1 MGENDINRIL
11 TGSASAPTPRMTAT
25 PNRQFLPQVDAA
37 AAAAASSASVALAA
51 GAAVTIIE
59 PSRGWAPVKLR
70 ELWEYRAVL
79 YFLIWRDIK
88 VRYRQT
94 SIGATW
100 AIVQPF
106 MTMVVFSVFFG
117 RLAKVP
123 SDGTPYPLFAFA
135 ALVPWTFFANGL
147 AQGTTSLVA
156 SGHLITKVYFPR
168 LLVPTARVLSGLLD
182 LALAFLVLLGMIWW
196 YGVKYRPAAL
206 LWVPALLLLALVTA
220 VGISLWLSALNV
232 RYRDIQHVVPFLV
245 QLWLFATPVA
255 YPSSL
260 LSDRWRTAYALN
272 PMVGV
277 VEGFRSA
284 LLGSGSVAGSVLG
297 VSTLAG
303 VVLLVTGAFFF
314 RRVER
319 NFADLI

>member
-1 MGENDINRIL
+1 
-11 TGSASAPTPRMTAT
+11 
-25 PNRQFLPQVDAA
+25 V
-37 AAAAASSASVALAA
+37 
-51 GAAVTIIE
+51 AVTIIE
-59 PSRGWAPVKLR
+59 PSQGWVPVRLS

-94 SIGATW
+94 AIGAAW

-123 SDGTPYPLFAFA
+123 SDGLPYPLFAFA

-147 AQGTTSLVA
+147 TQGANSLVA
-156 SGHLITKVYFPR
+156 SGNLITKVYFPR
-168 LLVPTARVLSGLLD
+168 LLVPAARVLSGLLD
-182 LALAFLVLLGMIWW
+182 LALAFFVLLGMIWW
-196 YGVKYRPAAL
+196 YGRLPRPVGL
-206 LWVPALLLLALVTA
+206 LWLPGLVLLALVTA

-232 RYRDIQHVVPFLV
+232 RYRDIQHIVPFLV
-245 QLWLFATPVA
+245 QLWLFATPIA

-260 LSDRWRTAYALN
+260 LADHWRTAYALN

-277 VEGFRSA
+277 VEGFRSV
-284 LLGSGSVAGSVLG
+284 LLSSGSAPGAVLG
-297 VSTLAG
+297 VSALAAT
-303 VVLLVTGAFFF
+303 VLLVTGAFFF

>member
-1 MGENDINRIL
+1 L
-11 TGSASAPTPRMTAT
+11 VTA
-25 PNRQFLPQVDAA
+25 
-37 AAAAASSASVALAA
+37 AA
-51 GAAVTIIE
+51 GAAVVVIE

-94 SIGATW
+94 AIGAAW
-100 AIVQPF
+100 AIIQPF

-123 SDGTPYPLFAFA
+123 SDGIPYPLFAFA

-147 AQGTTSLVA
+147 TQGTNSLVA

-182 LALAFLVLLGMIWW
+182 LALAFLVLLSMIYW
-196 YGVKYRPAAL
+196 YGLMHRPVAL
-206 LWVPALLLLALVTA
+206 LWLPALVLLALVTA

-245 QLWLFATPVA
+245 QLWLFASPVA

-260 LSDRWRTAYALN
+260 LSDRWRAAYALN

-277 VEGFRSA
+277 VEGFRFA
-284 LLGSGSVAGSVLG
+284 LLGSGSAPGPVLG
-297 VSTLAG
+297 ASTLAA

-319 NFADLI
+319 NFADLL